1 MVNTQVNTSLR
12 MSPPSVFLG
21 IMAVPS
27 SFPDIYQYTDYRAF
41 LRDWFEQSKLQ
52 SPHVSYRYLARRT
65 DVDAGYLARVFQ
77 GTKHL
82 SDTAVERFIQL
93 LGLGPKEQRYFA
105 EMVRFGKARRED
117 EIRERFDKLAQL
129 RDSGVRVLGQQE
141 YRYWMHWY
149 IPAIRLTLLNDDFSG
164 DFSALAERL
173 TPAITA
179 SQAQEAVQLLLDLGL
194 VKQRPD
200 GIYEVQDTHLSTGD
214 SWASAAIR
222 EFQAKTLDL
231 ARESL
236 HIHSPALR
244 EIATLTLAI
253 PAEEIATLQEMMRE
267 FRSRVAKW
275 AIGLGQSNCVM
286 QFDLACFPLS
296 LPAGALSPSSP
307 KPTPNPGTSS
317 RRKSS

>member
-1 MVNTQVNTSLR
+1 
-12 MSPPSVFLG
+12 
-21 IMAVPS
+21 MATPS
-27 SFPDIYQYTDYRAF
+27 SLLDIYQYTDYRAF
-41 LRDWFEQSKLQ
+41 LRDWFEQSKVQ

-77 GTKHL
+77 GSKHL

-93 LGLGPKEQRYFA
+93 LGLGSKEQRYFA
-105 EMVRFGKARRED
+105 EMVRFGKARRDD

-129 RDSGVRVLGQQE
+129 RDNGVRVLGQQE

-149 IPAIRLTLLNDDFSG
+149 IPAIRLTLLNDDFNG
-164 DFSALAERL
+164 DFAALAQRL
-173 TPAITA
+173 TPAITPT
-179 SQAQEAVQLLLDLGL
+179 QAQEAVQLLLGLGL
-194 VKQRPD
+194 VQKRPD

-222 EFQAKTLDL
+222 EFQAKTLEL
-231 ARESL
+231 ARDSL
-236 HIHSPALR
+236 RIHPPALR

-286 QFDLACFPLS
+286 QFDLASFPLS
-296 LPAGALSPSSP
+296 LPVGALSAATTAAQP
-307 KPTPNPGTSS
+307 KVAPHPGTSS